1 MNKTVKLY
9 MRQRC
14 HLCEEARILLEE
26 LQQKFDFSI
35 EETDID
41 LDDNLVER
49 YGISIPVIEMGG
61 EVLLEG
67 KIERGLLYKSVAE
80 KYNH

>member
-1 MNKTVKLY
+1 MNKTVNLY

-26 LQQKFDFSI
+26 LQQKFDFTI

-49 YGISIPVIEMGG
+49 YGISIPVIEMDG

-67 KIERGLLYKSVAE
+67 QKNEIT
-80 KYNH
+80 